1 MQRIDAQT
9 LVKSL
14 FQSAFDTQ
22 RYGSFVRELTNGN
35 ITPPKTGHMS
45 VPDAFAEHIK
55 SCTRLGTYK
64 NDRGE
69 LVDILVVQV
78 QSSFKIDRTR
88 TALRNFVAH
97 KLKRGEG
104 DENNYK
110 EAALVAFVAP
120 NAAEWRFSF
129 VRMEYATIRD
139 PQTGKY
145 KTEEQLTP
153 ARRYTYLVGPAEQSH
168 TAQSRFIDLLVG
180 RGQPSVDDLMGAFS
194 VEKVTSEFFD
204 AYKKLFLGF
213 LTELNR
219 LCAADEALAAE
230 FARAQ
235 INHADF
241 CKKTLG
247 QIVFLY
253 FLQKKG
259 WLGVARGAAWGSGP
273 TDFMRSL
280 ANRAAAQQ
288 RSLFNDI
295 LEPLFYDT
303 LAIDRKGTQDWSDA
317 LECRIPF
324 LNGGLFEPYHGYDW
338 KKTEIT
344 FANALFTNAAQTGIL
359 DVFDR
364 YNFTV
369 DEAEPLETDVAIDPE
384 MLGKVFENLLDVD
397 DRAATG
403 AFYTPREIV
412 HYMCQLSLVHYL
424 QRSMTDQQLPVTQAD
439 IEALVFR
446 GDQAAEY
453 ERARFNGT
461 SSYSAQLPAS
471 IQNHAKALDTALATI
486 TVLDP
491 AIGSGAFPVGMMN
504 EIVRVRSVL
513 SAYFSDYHARTVY
526 EFKRH
531 AIQASLYGVDIA
543 AGAVEIAKLRLWLSL
558 VVDED
563 DESRIKPLP
572 NLDFKIVVGNSL
584 LDATQNVFNHYKY
597 ADLNAAK
604 KAFFDETDHQR
615 KELLR
620 TKIKE
625 LIALLM
631 TDSAQFDFQIYF
643 NEVYDR
649 TGDEPGG
656 FDIVIGNPPYVQLQK
671 FRGNP
676 VQELYKKAGYQS
688 YDSSGDIYCLF
699 YEQGIRQLRAGGSL
713 CYITSNKWMRA
724 GYGEKLRR
732 YFLTQNP
739 LLLVDLGPGVFE
751 SATVDSNIL
760 QIEKSHPTDF
770 DNLIAVTLKSNDSVK
785 LIQNK
790 VSENSVLLSELN
802 HEPWFIGSKL
812 ELRLKNKINN
822 NGLQLN
828 KWDISIHRGVITG
841 FNRAFIISSEIRD
854 RIIDSDPVS
863 AELIKPILRGRDIM
877 KYGHSWADSWI
888 IVTKFGSYS
897 ELPKKYK
904 GIYNHL
910 ASFQSELMA
919 RGQCT
924 YERGNTKHPDYTG
937 QHHWLELDNNPNE
950 SYLSLFSK
958 DYIAWQRITQQPRF
972 CIVPSNL
979 FILDSMAF
987 ITTDKY
993 IRYLTAVLNSN
1004 VIYYFITT
1012 IVHQY
1017 GNTGFRLS
1025 NQYVEI
1031 MPIPPITPANQPL
1044 VTAIEGHVERI
1055 LAAKKADAQA
1065 DTRVD
1070 EAAIDQLVY
1079 QLYDLTPDEIAL
1091 IEAAQP
1097 AGVGTAALD
1106 DEE

>member
-1 MQRIDAQT
+1 MQRTDAQT

-204 AYKKLFLGF
+204 AYKKLFLGL

-324 LNGGLFEPYHGYDW
+324 LNGGLFEPYLGYDW

-424 QRSMTDQQLPVTQAD
+424 QRSMTDLQLPVTQAD
-439 IEALVFR
+439 IEALVYR

-453 ERARFNGT
+453 ERARLNGT
-461 SSYSAQLPAS
+461 ISYSAQLPAS
-471 IQNHAKALDTALATI
+471 IQNHAKVLDTALANI

-584 LDATQNVFNHYKY
+584 LDATQNVFNHYEY
-597 ADLNAAK
+597 ADLNEAK

-620 TKIKE
+620 TKIKAI
-625 LIALLM
+625 IARLM

-649 TGDEPGG
+649 AGNVPGG
-656 FDIVIGNPPYVQLQK
+656 FDVVIGNPPYVQIQEFKGQK
-671 FRGNP
+671 VHQAYRN
-676 VQELYKKAGYQS
+676 AGYES
-688 YDSSGDIYCLF
+688 FDSNGDLYCLF
-699 YEQGIRQLRAGGSL
+699 YEQGIRQLRSGGSL
-713 CYITSNKWMRA
+713 CFITSNKWLRTA
-724 GYGEKLRR
+724 YGKNLRR
-732 YFLTQNP
+732 VLYEQNP
-739 LLLVDLGPGVFE
+739 MLLIDLGRWVFN

-760 QIEKSHPTDF
+760 QVVKEN
-770 DNLIAVTLKSNDSVK
+770 NLHALHALKMRVK
-785 LIQNK
+785 LSGNFYQQVVQNTFHFTP
-790 VSENSVLLSELN
+790 EQD
-802 HEPWFIGSKL
+802 EPWFIDTPKERALKEKIFSKS
-812 ELRLKNKINN
+812 RILKNWDVRINYGIKT
-822 NGLQLN
+822 GLNQ
-828 KWDISIHRGVITG
+828 
-841 FNRAFIISSEIRD
+841 AFIINDEIRNNLLDNEPILSEI
-854 RIIDSDPVS
+854 
-863 AELIKPILRGRDIM
+863 IKPLVRGRDIN
-877 KYGHSWADSWI
+877 
-888 IVTKFGSYS
+888 KFNIGKDT
-897 ELPKKYK
+897 LWLIFIPWHFPLHQNTR
-904 GIYNHL
+904 NHL
-910 ASFQSELMA
+910 TQNSSEEAFKIQYPYLYNYMLQHKHKLSNRNANEVGIRYEWYALQRCAASYYQEFE
-919 RGQCT
+919 REKIIWKNIGQILRFAYDKDGYYPQNSTCIM
-924 YERGNTKHPDYTG
+924 TG
-937 QHHWLELDNNPNE
+937 
-950 SYLSLFSK
+950 
-958 DYIAWQRITQQPRF
+958 
-972 CIVPSNL
+972 SNL
-979 FILDSMAF
+979 KYLVAF
-987 ITTDKY
+987 
-993 IRYLTAVLNSN
+993 LNSN
-1004 VIYYFITT
+1004 LARFFLESDNVN
-1012 IVHQY
+1012 VSVQA
-1017 GNTGFRLS
+1017 LEPLP
-1025 NQYVEI
+1025 VAL
-1031 MPIPPITPANQPL
+1031 ITPANQPL
-1044 VTAIEGHVERI
+1044 VTAIEAHVERI